1 MEMKEKDENV
11 NSINGIQ
18 ATSDGV
24 TSDRVTGGQQLAPGC
39 YSATACAKWSSDLNK
54 LVMKCYIKSKPDKR
68 GYRKQMYAIWREV

>member
-1 MEMKEKDENV
+1 MKELLLKLMEMKEKDENV

-39 YSATACAKWSSDLNK
+39 YSATA
-54 LVMKCYIKSKPDKR
+54 
-68 GYRKQMYAIWREV
+68 